1 MAAMLGRATGVG
13 LGRGPSMG
21 VWAAWLMWDVGGHT
35 PQRLFAAVC
44 VGGSL
49 PHGHQE
55 KELSPDR
62 P

>member
-1 MAAMLGRATGVG
+1 MSIWGE
-13 LGRGPSMG
+13 GRGFVSG
-21 VWAAWLMWDVGGHT
+21 GGAAWLRRDVGGHI
-35 PQRLFAAVC
+35 PQKLFAAVC